1 MHRIQGYPT
10 NQNPTSRVNR
20 QKAQSGMYKRRH
32 TDSAVAYG
40 ESDKMAARGVAVSS
54 QNESTAIAESRK
66 G

>member
-10 NQNPTSRVNR
+10 NQNPMSRVNR

-40 ESDKMAARGVAVSS
+40 ESDKMAAKGG
-54 QNESTAIAESRK
+54 RK
-66 G
+66 QSKRIHGHR